1 VNIAA
6 LDLIWREIDH
16 STHVGSLAG
25 RSVPDLDHGS
35 TVMLAVDRAGL
46 RHLLLAV
53 DRSSAAPTQPVSK
66 GLSISVDE
74 LSVGERPAR
83 HYLDIACRDAAMHPN
98 FTAVAAE
105 IIDALP
111 NSDDVIATVTSI
123 FARWRLFWGVAADEL
138 SEEQVIGLFG
148 ELWFL
153 EFWLAPID
161 AAVLAAWAGPRGDRH
176 DFKWPAASVEIKAT
190 RVRSDGAARHR
201 ISSLDQ
207 LEAPEQG
214 ELYLFSLR
222 ATPDPIGAHSLRS
235 SVDRLRDGLSAR
247 PELLQDF
254 DERLAAAGYS
264 PAYGEQYGAGLRV
277 AAEELYRVS
286 DGFPRLDSTSFRA
299 GVPNGVDRI
308 SYTLD
313 LVACE
318 PWRVATAPGSASNEL
333 RATVN

>member
-1 VNIAA
+1 MNAA
-6 LDLIWREIDH
+6 DLDLIWGGIGP
-16 STHVGSLAG
+16 STRAGSLAG
-25 RSVPDLDHGS
+25 RSVSDHDGDD
-35 TVMLAVDRAGL
+35 VMLAVDRVGL

-53 DRSSAAPTQPVSK
+53 DDDSPPPTQSVSK

-74 LSVGERPAR
+74 LSVGERPTR
-83 HYLDIACRDAAMHPN
+83 RYLDIACRDVAVHPN

-111 NSDDVIATVTSI
+111 DSDDVIGTVTSI
-123 FARWRLFWGVAADEL
+123 FTRWRWFWGVTADEL
-138 SEEQVIGLFG
+138 SEEQVLGLFG

-161 AAVLAAWAGPRGDRH
+161 SAVLAAWAGPRGDRH
-176 DFKWPAASVEIKAT
+176 DFKWPAASVEIKTT

-214 ELYLFSLR
+214 ALYLFSLR

-235 SVDRLRDGLSAR
+235 SVDRLRDGLSGH
-247 PELLQDF
+247 PELLHDF

-264 PAYGEQYGAGLRV
+264 PAHGEQYGGGLRV
-277 AAEELYRVS
+277 VAEELYRVS
-286 DGFPRLDSTSFRA
+286 DGFPRLDSTSFSA

-318 PWRVATAPGSASNEL
+318 AWRVATAPGAASDEL
-333 RATVN
+333 RATVS